1 MRNVRDILRLHTEH
15 QLAGRQIAQSLG
27 LSHSTVMGVLHRAAA
42 LGLAWPLPAELDDAT
57 LEGKLYPPTSGQA
70 AGRAEPAWEAIY
82 RELRR
87 KGVTLRLLWQ
97 EYRRDYPDGY
107 QYSRFCERYRRW
119 EGKLDVVLRQPHRAG
134 EKMFVDWA
142 GLTLSIVD
150 PATGQVQDVS
160 IFVAT
165 LGMSNFTYLEG
176 ALAQTQPIWIGAHT
190 RAFEYFGGV
199 SELLVSDSTKTSVTR
214 ACRYEPALN
223 RTYQEMA
230 RHYGTV
236 PIPTRPRKP
245 RDNAKAEST
254 VQVVE
259 RVVLA
264 PLRDELFFSLAEVNE
279 ALREGRE
286 RLNDMPFQKL
296 PGSRRTRFETFE
308 KPVLRPLPPERY
320 ELAQWQTVRANIDY
334 HCQLVRNFYSVPH
347 QLVHEKIEAR
357 LTTGTVELFYKGR
370 RVASHVRLWGMGQY
384 STDPAHRP
392 LAHQK
397 HLEWT
402 PSRLVEWGRE
412 HGADTGAFVAALLA
426 SKPHP
431 EQGYRACLGV
441 MRLGKRYGA
450 ARLNAACARALTVG
464 AVSYHSVKSILQTGL
479 DRQALAGPSVQLPLD
494 AHANVRGPAYYAGE
508 GVGPQDGADAVISAD
523 DPAPAD
529 KPAPQMPQEAR
540 PDGREASGPPLRPI
554 AKTAH

>member
-1 MRNVRDILRLHTEH
+1 
-15 QLAGRQIAQSLG
+15 
-27 LSHSTVMGVLHRAAA
+27 
-42 LGLAWPLPAELDDAT
+42 
-57 LEGKLYPPTSGQA
+57 
-70 AGRAEPAWEAIY
+70 
-82 RELRR
+82 
-87 KGVTLRLLWQ
+87 
-97 EYRRDYPDGY
+97 
-107 QYSRFCERYRRW
+107 
-119 EGKLDVVLRQPHRAG
+119 
-134 EKMFVDWA
+134 
-142 GLTLSIVD
+142 
-150 PATGQVQDVS
+150 
-160 IFVAT
+160 
-165 LGMSNFTYLEG
+165 MSNFTYLEG

-190 RAFEYFGGV
+190 RAFEYFGGA
-199 SELLVSDSTKTSVTR
+199 SELLVSDSTKTGVTR

-223 RTYQEMA
+223 PTYQEMA

-264 PLRDELFFSLAEVNE
+264 PLRDELFLSLAEVNE

-296 PGSRRTRFETFE
+296 PGSQRTRFETFE
-308 KPVLRPLPPERY
+308 KPALRPLPPERY

-334 HCQLVRNFYSVPH
+334 HCQLVRNFYSVPY
-347 QLVHEKIEAR
+347 QLVHEHLEAR

-370 RVASHVRLWGMGQY
+370 RVASYVRLWGLGQY
-384 STDPAHRP
+384 STDPADRP

-402 PSRLVEWGRE
+402 PSRLIEWGRE
-412 HGADTGAFVAALLA
+412 HGADTGAFVASLLA

-508 GVGPQDGADAVISAD
+508 GAGPQDGADAVISAD

-540 PDGREASGPPLRPI
+540 PDGREASGSPLRPI